1 MISRT
6 LHIRNAGK
14 RLVILVMMV
23 LPYVPTKLYAQ
34 QEWSYT
40 QYLFNLYDINSAYA
54 GNHGAGSFGVR
65 YRSQWIGLP
74 GAPETRYLSFHTPMF
89 NEKAG
94 AGIRVI
100 NENIGARGL
109 TTAKASLAYKLRL
122 SGSVL
127 SFGLG
132 GGIIRQAVD
141 VDVLNPHDPQDV
153 QLQTLAAPTITPIVD
168 FSIFFNSKRF
178 FAGVE
183 SCGINRSHI
192 KRNEQSMSRLY
203 YNLTAIAG
211 YMQPI
216 GRGNILQAS
225 ALMRMTERN
234 IWQAEVNILYLV
246 KNRLWFGGGYRFA
259 GNAQVMA
266 CFNFSEQLRIGLSY
280 DISTQAIRQFNDGSA
295 EIFLGFNFKNKS
307 GKSIRYF

>member
-6 LHIRNAGK
+6 LHTYNAVNG
-14 RLVILVMMV
+14 LVIVAMIV
-23 LPYVPTKLYAQ
+23 LLNIPVKLSAQ

-40 QYLFNLYDINSAYA
+40 QYLFNLYDVNSAYA

-65 YRSQWIGLP
+65 YRSQWVGMP
-74 GAPETRYLSFHTPMF
+74 GAPETRYISFHTPMF

-94 AGIRVI
+94 AGIKVI

-109 TTAKASLAYKLRL
+109 TAAKASIAYKLRFK
-122 SGSVL
+122 GSVL

-132 GGIIRQAVD
+132 GGVIRQAID
-141 VDVLNPHDPQDV
+141 IDVLNPHDHHDI
-153 QLQTLAAPTITPIVD
+153 QLQTLALPTVTPVVD
-168 FSIFFNSKRF
+168 FSVFFNSKRF
-178 FAGVE
+178 FTGIE
-183 SCGINRSHI
+183 SSGINRSRI
-192 KRNEQSMSRLY
+192 NRNDQSMSRLY
-203 YNLTAIAG
+203 YNLTAVAG

-216 GRGNILQAS
+216 GKGNILQTS

-234 IWQAEVNILYLV
+234 IWQVELNILYLV

-280 DISTQAIRQFNDGSA
+280 DISTQSTRQFNDGSA
-295 EIFLGFNFKNKS
+295 EIFLGFNFRNKS